1 MRIFL
6 MTAMLFVA
14 TVCTSDD
21 RASDQPSASVS
32 AASVSTA
39 PLSAKRLTMP
49 IFGRGMQCSPS
60 GRFAV
65 VWGPGFEANSGH
77 VGNRDINSLW
87 VFDTET
93 ESVLGTRELSGKITS
108 VVVAEDAVVV
118 GIEETNILSRFDLA
132 LKTRRR
138 FIAKSTAFR
147 EARFL
152 FRSGAK
158 QLTISGQLDNGLQM
172 LSIDTMKRI
181 DQTPIPLIGFPKR
194 ISHRYTYF
202 NDRLYDT
209 DSGTVARYHS
219 LKNLPSLI
227 DDKNPAMQNARPRV
241 TPPSLWDRVLGSKQV
256 NDTTGQPIRQW
267 ELSSPGVFGDVLP
280 LVLKI
285 EPPDRKNQRRMKVDI
300 AWMADGSTIGE
311 HRFEASD
318 QSYRRMHPG
327 SIMRDHQAAMIGR
340 KFRCVCDRAFVYGQL
355 SDQTVAKMAKYPVFE
370 TTQETQID
378 LTQSPQIKLAVRD
391 LDSVADAFLNPV
403 ILLAGMKFDS
413 PSGTLTLDAAK
424 LWREFTK
431 RNPNLSVADNA
442 AQYRAITG
450 KELPA
455 DRLATVL
462 PILASIETP
471 DRRLALTRFEVIVL
485 GDRAAIR

>member
-1 MRIFL
+1 
-6 MTAMLFVA
+6 
-14 TVCTSDD
+14 
-21 RASDQPSASVS
+21 
-32 AASVSTA
+32 
-39 PLSAKRLTMP
+39 
-49 IFGRGMQCSPS
+49 
-60 GRFAV
+60 
-65 VWGPGFEANSGH
+65 
-77 VGNRDINSLW
+77 
-87 VFDTET
+87 
-93 ESVLGTRELSGKITS
+93 
-108 VVVAEDAVVV
+108 
-118 GIEETNILSRFDLA
+118 
-132 LKTRRR
+132 
-138 FIAKSTAFR
+138 
-147 EARFL
+147 
-152 FRSGAK
+152 
-158 QLTISGQLDNGLQM
+158 
-172 LSIDTMKRI
+172 
-181 DQTPIPLIGFPKR
+181 
-194 ISHRYTYF
+194 
-202 NDRLYDT
+202 
-209 DSGTVARYHS
+209 
-219 LKNLPSLI
+219 
-227 DDKNPAMQNARPRV
+227 
-241 TPPSLWDRVLGSKQV
+241 
-256 NDTTGQPIRQW
+256 
-267 ELSSPGVFGDVLP
+267 
-280 LVLKI
+280 
-285 EPPDRKNQRRMKVDI
+285 
-300 AWMADGSTIGE
+300 
-311 HRFEASD
+311 
-318 QSYRRMHPG
+318 
-327 SIMRDHQAAMIGR
+327 MRDHQAAMIGR